1 MGWGGGPDRAGPRAA
16 PPPAAP
22 HRPSALPAS
31 VSPRPPGPLSAQ
43 RSPVTLSSAISPLEH
58 CFTPFR
64 HLLCALLSTR
74 RRRLLLFFSGSQTP
88 LVLFPNTLTQDPLS
102 FPDLTSQ
109 SCWQR
114 SPRFPPPSPS
124 CLSLPVRTSLL
135 LHPQLRPSVLHSL
148 SCSLITHRPTFS
160 RNVFSPRPLLPVPQS
175 SYFCPSQCRQRKQGK
190 CQDSGF

>member
-1 MGWGGGPDRAGPRAA
+1 MGRRARPSWAESCTASRCS
-16 PPPAAP
+16 P
-22 HRPSALPAS
+22 RPSALPAS

-64 HLLCALLSTR
+64 HLLCASLSTR
-74 RRRLLLFFSGSQTP
+74 RRRLLLFLSGSQTP

-114 SPRFPPPSPS
+114 SPQFPPPSPS

>member
-1 MGWGGGPDRAGPRAA
+1 MGRRA
-16 PPPAAP
+16 
-22 HRPSALPAS
+22 RPSWAESCPAS
-31 VSPRPPGPLSAQ
+31 CCSPPTVCAPRFCLPWPPGPLSAQ

-64 HLLCALLSTR
+64 HLLCASLSTR
-74 RRRLLLFFSGSQTP
+74 RRRLLLFLSGSQTP
-88 LVLFPNTLTQDPLS
+88 LVLFPNSLTQDPLS